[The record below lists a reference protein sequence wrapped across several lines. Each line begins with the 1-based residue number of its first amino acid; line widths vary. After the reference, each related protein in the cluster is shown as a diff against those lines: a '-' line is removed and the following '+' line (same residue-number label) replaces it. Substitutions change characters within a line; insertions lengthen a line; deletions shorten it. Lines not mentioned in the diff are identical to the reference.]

1 MRYTKIILP
10 CFIFLLCCTASL
22 STIAQNIWKAAFN
35 GKISEIEAE
44 LAKGTD
50 INGKSPNGGFTPLH
64 FAIGIGQTKAA
75 EFLLSKGAL
84 TDIMNNAGTTVLMS
98 AVVQKKEKLVKLL
111 IDYKADVNLAD
122 SRNGLPIIYVV
133 SYDGDYDMI
142 ELLYNAGAN
151 IEVKDGNGIEL
162 AKLVTLRKDKKKIE
176 KLFASPPPAKS
187 K

>member
-1 MRYTKIILP
+1 MRPTKIIKKLVL
-10 CFIFLLCCTASL
+10 IFSLCCTASL
-22 STIAQNIWKAAFN
+22 STIAQNIWKAAIN

-50 INGKSPNGGFTPLH
+50 INGKSVNGGYTPLL
-64 FAIGIGQTKAA
+64 FAVGIGQPKAA

-84 TDIMNNAGTTVLMS
+84 PDIKNNEGTTALMS

-111 IDYKADVNLAD
+111 IDYKADINLAD
-122 SRNGLPIIYVV
+122 RNGLPIIYVV
-133 SYDGDYDMI
+133 TYGDYDMI

-151 IEVKDGNGIEL
+151 IDVKDGNGLEL
-162 AKLVTLRKDKKKIE
+162 AKLVTLRKDKKKVE
-176 KLFASPPPAKS
+176 KLFASPPPAKN